1 MDECGSD
8 PCQNGG
14 TCVDGIDS
22 YTCTCVPG
30 YSGHDCET
38 GSLFQYLTY
47 SSFAVYTDLN
57 LFVKNAFHIYM

>member
-1 MDECGSD
+1 MLLDIDECGSD
-8 PCQNGG
+8 PCKNGG

-38 GSLFQYLTY
+38 GSVFQYLT
-47 SSFAVYTDLN
+47 
-57 LFVKNAFHIYM
+57 